1 MGDFDLRVLY
11 DALDAQREARG
22 LSWAGVMRE
31 ITGQTERRV
40 PRSVATSTI
49 RSLATKRVAEAD
61 GVLSMLRWLN
71 RAPES
76 FVHGHPQFGAA
87 GFAHP
92 PLQADQCLRFHA
104 QTIYARLDD
113 ERRRRGMTWKQV
125 AGELGRFF
133 TTAGLTRLKTGGRVG
148 FPQIMRITAWL
159 SSPAAD
165 LMRASDW

>member
-1 MGDFDLRVLY
+1 MGDFDLKVLY
-11 DALDAQREARG
+11 NALDAQRQARR
-22 LSWAGVMRE
+22 LTWAGAMRE
-31 ITGQTERRV
+31 ITGQTERRI

-49 RSLATKRVAEAD
+49 RTLANKPVAEAD

-87 GFAHP
+87 GFTHP
-92 PLQADQCLRFHA
+92 PLRAHQCLRFHA

-113 ERRRRGMTWKQV
+113 ERQCRGLTWKQV
-125 AGELGRFF
+125 AGELGWFF
-133 TTAGLTRLKTGGRVG
+133 SASGLTRLKNGGRVG
-148 FPQIMRITAWL
+148 FPHIMRIAAWL
-159 SSPAAD
+159 NRPAAD